1 MASFERFYRCA
12 KIFCDFVD
20 AHRMIKESD
29 YPSWLNQLANLYQN
43 ALELDF
49 PASYPDTNH
58 IDIDI
63 QLSSD
68 SSDVYWEVFTP
79 LILDEPVAGSLA
91 DDIHDIYIEIKR
103 GLILTQTNTDA
114 ALWEWKW
121 GFDNHIVQS
130 SNCINC
136 VIAPMIVKSP
146 FPFP

>member
-1 MASFERFYRCA
+1 MASFEKFHRCA

-20 AHRMIKESD
+20 THRIIKESD
-29 YPSWLNQLANLYQN
+29 YPSWLNQLVDLYHN

-49 PASYPDTNH
+49 PASDPDTNH

-68 SSDVYWEVFTP
+68 SSDIYWEVFAP

-103 GLILTQTNTDA
+103 GLILTQANTDA

-121 GFDNHIVQS
+121 GFDNHWG
-130 SNCINC
+130 NHAINT
-136 VIAPMIVKSP
+136 IRALHYMIRK
-146 FPFP
+146 